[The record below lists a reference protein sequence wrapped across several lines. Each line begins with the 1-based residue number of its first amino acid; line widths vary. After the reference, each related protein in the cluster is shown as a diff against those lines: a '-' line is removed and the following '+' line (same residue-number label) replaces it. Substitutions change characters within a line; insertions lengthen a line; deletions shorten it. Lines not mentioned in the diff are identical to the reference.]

1 MNESYRHAIVMVDD
15 VPIDIL
21 LTDEEIKTTSKR
33 AIEFS
38 DYIPNNNQCWPIG
51 CQKTKCGLLKWIMG
65 KCCEC
70 GKCDE

>member
-33 AIEFS
+33 AIE
-38 DYIPNNNQCWPIG
+38 
-51 CQKTKCGLLKWIMG
+51 
-65 KCCEC
+65 
-70 GKCDE
+70 